1 MLAQQVFKPRE
12 QRVDIVIDTIGRKAG
27 AGSAVNTKGAQQRLR
42 AVIAAAQG
50 HPVAVEVTAN
60 LLC

>member
-1 MLAQQVFKPRE
+1 MAHQIFKPRD
-12 QRVDIVIDTIGRKAG
+12 QRVDIAIEIIEREAG
-27 AGSAVNTKGAQQRLR
+27 AGSAVNTKSAHQRLC

-50 HPVAVEVTAN
+50 HPVAVEVVAN